1 MFSDFSWQGI
11 SPYFCSKLHNMKAD
25 AEEFLEKSEHYPVVD
40 VRSPAEF
47 QQGHIPGAHNIPL
60 FTNEER
66 AAVGTLYKNSGKYAA
81 LLKGLDFVG
90 PKMSDFVK
98 KVVALARDKKLLVH
112 CWRGGM
118 RSESMA
124 WLFSRAGIETIILRG
139 GYKAYRKHI
148 RSKFEQDMPLVIVG
162 GMTGSG
168 KTELLHYLAKTGHQV
183 IDLEGR
189 AHHKGSAFGA
199 IGQTEQPTSEQF
211 ENDLAAYWKT
221 LSAEKPV
228 FIEDESRSIGSV
240 SLPEPLFFQMRR
252 APVIKI
258 EIPKPHRIQRLVR
271 EYAKFENEKL
281 KDALVRIHRRLG
293 GQNEKEAILALENQD
308 YEKVAEITLGYY
320 DKAYKKG
327 LSKRET
333 QSIYPLALS
342 ADNPEENA
350 RQVLSFYQE
359 KLAINGTHIF
369 RLQRDHAG

>member
-1 MFSDFSWQGI
+1 
-11 SPYFCSKLHNMKAD
+11 MKVE
-25 AEEFLEKSEHYPVVD
+25 AEEFLKESEHYPVVD

-47 QQGHIPGAHNIPL
+47 QQGHIPGAINLPL
-60 FTNEER
+60 FNNEER
-66 AAVGTLYKNSGKYAA
+66 AVVGTLYKQSGRYAA
-81 LLKGLDFVG
+81 LLRGLDIAG
-90 PKMSDFVK
+90 PKMSEFLK
-98 KVVALARDKKLLVH
+98 KAVAVAKDKKLLLH

-124 WLFSRAGIETIILRG
+124 WLFSRAGIEATLLEG

-148 RSKFEQDMPLVIVG
+148 RSGFEKEMPLVVIG

-168 KTELLHYLAKTGHQV
+168 KTELLQQLALLGHQV

-211 ENDLAAYWKT
+211 ENDLAAYWKS

-240 SLPEPLFFQMRR
+240 SLPEPLFFEMRR
-252 APVIKI
+252 APVIKLD
-258 EIPKPHRIQRLVR
+258 IPKPYRIQRLVR
-271 EYAKFENEKL
+271 EYAAFENPEL
-281 KDALVRIHRRLG
+281 KDALMRIHRRLG
-293 GQNEKEAILALENQD
+293 GQNEQAALAALENQD

-320 DKAYKKG
+320 DKAYMKG

-333 QSIYPLALS
+333 QTIHSLLLP
-342 ADNPEENA
+342 ADNPKENA
-350 RQVLSFYQE
+350 KQTLSFYQ
-359 KLAINGTHIF
+359 KN
-369 RLQRDHAG
+369 LQ

>member
-1 MFSDFSWQGI
+1 MI
-11 SPYFCSKLHNMKAD
+11 LD
-25 AEEFLEKSEHYPVVD
+25 AEEFLEAEENYPVVD

-47 QQGHIPGAHNIPL
+47 QQGHIPGAINMPL
-60 FTNEER
+60 FNNEER
-66 AAVGTLYKNSGKYAA
+66 AVVGTLYKQSGRYAA
-81 LLKGLDFVG
+81 LLKGLDIVG
-90 PKMSDFVK
+90 PKMSGFLKKAVAETKNK
-98 KVVALARDKKLLVH
+98 KVLVH

-148 RSKFEQDMPLVIVG
+148 RSKFERNMQLVIVG

-168 KTELLHYLAKTGHQV
+168 KTELLHYFAKTGHQV
-183 IDLEGR
+183 VDLEGR

-258 EIPKPHRIQRLVR
+258 EIPKTHRIQRLVR
-271 EYAKFENEKL
+271 EYATFENAKL

-293 GQNEKEAILALENQD
+293 GQNEKEAIQALEIQD
-308 YEKVAEITLGYY
+308 YERVAEITLGYY
-320 DKAYKKG
+320 DKAYMKG

-333 QSIYPLALS
+333 QTIYPLALS
-342 ADNPEENA
+342 TDNPEENA

-359 KLAINGTHIF
+359 KIAINGTHIF
-369 RLQRDHAG
+369 RLQRHHAG